1 MRKRFL
7 AMVMGL
13 VLTASMITG
22 CAGNSSSDSSSNT
35 ASSSDVSSSDD
46 ASSSNTDSDSSKDSE
61 NGTNAEES
69 EYTVYGKVTSVSNDG
84 KVTYE
89 VLSKDENMPQM
100 PQGSGAPDAKD
111 GEKPQMPQGSGA
123 PDAKNGEKPQM
134 PQGSTAPDAKNGEK
148 PQMPQGSGAPDGK
161 NGGIPGFKS
170 TGETATV
177 TLSDDVTVQKSG
189 MDQTKTDAS
198 VSDIKKGSIIGLAF
212 DGDNVT
218 KVLIREDSGRG
229 GKGRQSGK
237 SDDSQNQNT
246 SSEESDNTNNTK

>member
-46 ASSSNTDSDSSKDSE
+46 ASSSNTDSDSSKDSDSDS
-61 NGTNAEES
+61 NTSAEVS
-69 EYTVYGKVTSVSNDG
+69 EDTVYGKVTSVSDDG

-89 VLSKDENMPQM
+89 VLSRDENQPQM
-100 PQGSGAPDAKD
+100 PQGSGAPDGKD
-111 GEKPQMPQGSGA
+111 GEKPEMPQGSAA
-123 PDAKNGEKPQM
+123 PDANNGEKPQM
-134 PQGSTAPDAKNGEK
+134 PESSGAPDAKNGEK

-161 NGGIPGFKS
+161 GGGMPGFKS
-170 TGETATV
+170 TGKTSTV
-177 TLSDDVTVQKSG
+177 TLSDDVTVQKSS
-189 MDQTKTDAS
+189 MDQTNIDATI
-198 VSDIKKGSIIGLAF
+198 SDIKKGSIIELSF

-218 KVLIREDSGRG
+218 KVVIRENS
-229 GKGRQSGK
+229 GKGGMGK
-237 SDDSQNQNT
+237 NNNNAETSDS
-246 SSEESDNTNNTK
+246 TNSTE

>member
-46 ASSSNTDSDSSKDSE
+46 TSSSDSENSKDSD
-61 NGTNAEES
+61 NNTNAEID

-89 VLSKDENMPQM
+89 VLSKDENQPQM
-100 PQGSGAPDAKD
+100 PQGSGAPDAKN

-134 PQGSTAPDAKNGEK
+134 PQGSGAPDA
-148 PQMPQGSGAPDGK
+148 K

-170 TGETATV
+170 TGKTSTV
-177 TLSDDVTVQKSG
+177 TLSENVTVQKAG
-189 MDQTKTDAS
+189 MGQTKTDAS
-198 VSDIKKGSIIGLAF
+198 ISDIKKGSIIGLVL

-218 KVLIREDSGRG
+218 KVLIREDTKKG
-229 GKGRQSGK
+229 GMEKQT
-237 SDDSQNQNT
+237 DSAN
-246 SSEESDNTNNTK
+246 STK

>member
-46 ASSSNTDSDSSKDSE
+46 TSSSDSENSKDSD
-61 NGTNAEES
+61 NNTNAEID

-89 VLSKDENMPQM
+89 VLSKDENQ
-100 PQGSGAPDAKD
+100 
-111 GEKPQMPQGSGA
+111 PQMPQGSGA

-134 PQGSTAPDAKNGEK
+134 PQGSGAPDA
-148 PQMPQGSGAPDGK
+148 K

-170 TGETATV
+170 TGKTSTV
-177 TLSDDVTVQKSG
+177 TLSENVTVQKAG
-189 MDQTKTDAS
+189 MGQTKTDAS
-198 VSDIKKGSIIGLAF
+198 ISDIKNGSIIGLVL

-218 KVLIREDSGRG
+218 KVLIREDTKKG
-229 GKGRQSGK
+229 GMEKQT
-237 SDDSQNQNT
+237 DSAN
-246 SSEESDNTNNTK
+246 STK